1 MNNFNQ
7 FGDILVI
14 FLFIIKYLSNILVYV
29 LSETQNM
36 SNIQVVL
43 LFVKLT
49 STISE
54 CELFPF
60 VCNM

>member
-36 SNIQVVL
+36 SNIQVV
-43 LFVKLT
+43 
-49 STISE
+49 
-54 CELFPF
+54 
-60 VCNM
+60 